1 MSRSDCGER
10 AAGAAADAAPGKSA
24 RDDDAKFV
32 EDIGVA
38 ALALAD
44 RARAGG
50 FSTLGFLLESA
61 ALEAGAAAAARRWP
75 SDAAEPQ

>member
-1 MSRSDCGER
+1 MSRSDCSGR
-10 AAGAAADAAPGKSA
+10 AAEGTPQAASGEPAPG
-24 RDDDAKFV
+24 DDAKFV
-32 EDIGVA
+32 EDIANA

-50 FSTLGFLLESA
+50 FPTLGFLLESA
-61 ALEAGAAAAARRWP
+61 ALEAGAEAAARRWP